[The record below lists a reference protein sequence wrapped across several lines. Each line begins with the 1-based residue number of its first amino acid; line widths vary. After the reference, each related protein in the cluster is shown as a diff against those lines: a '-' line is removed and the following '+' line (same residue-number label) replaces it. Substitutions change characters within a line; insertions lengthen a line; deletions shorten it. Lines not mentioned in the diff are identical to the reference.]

1 MNKTEQKKKKFK
13 YFWDNIKQNNIL
25 ILGVPEGEDRK
36 KRPES
41 N

>member
-1 MNKTEQKKKKFK
+1 MKQNKKTFK
-13 YFWDNIKQNNIL
+13 DFWDNIKQNNIH